1 MKTKILSLVLFM
13 AVSLGV
19 NAADTHESKETARA
33 IALIERVQEIR
44 TIDRSELT
52 DDERSELKGEL
63 RLIKN
68 ELKTLESTKGLDD
81 KVSISIGAI
90 IIIILLLII
99 L

>member
-1 MKTKILSLVLFM
+1 MKTKFLAIVLFM
-13 AVSLGV
+13 AVSIGV
-19 NAADTHESKETARA
+19 NATDTRETNETARA

-44 TIDRSELT
+44 TIDRGELT
-52 DDERSELKGEL
+52 DDEKSELKGEL
-63 RLIKN
+63 RSIKS
-68 ELKTLESTKGLDD
+68 ELKSLESTKGLDD

>member
-1 MKTKILSLVLFM
+1 MKTKILAIVLFM

-19 NAADTHESKETARA
+19 SAAETTENDNNARA
-33 IALIERVQEIR
+33 IELIERVHQIR
-44 TIDRSELT
+44 DMDRGELSME
-52 DDERSELKGEL
+52 ERKELKSEL
-63 RLIKN
+63 RLIKD
-68 ELKTLESTKGLDD
+68 ELKSLESTEGLDD